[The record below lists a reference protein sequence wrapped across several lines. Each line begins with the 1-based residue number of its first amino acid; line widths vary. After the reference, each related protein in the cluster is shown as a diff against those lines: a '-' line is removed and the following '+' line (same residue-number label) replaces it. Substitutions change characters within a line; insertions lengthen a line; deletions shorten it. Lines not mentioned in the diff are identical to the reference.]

1 MRPASLVAALVIT
14 ACASATQQPATPAD
28 IHRNPAAQAAA
39 DGGKPPYTP
48 ADVKFMQ
55 GMIAHHGQAL
65 VMAALAPTNGARA
78 DVRVLAA
85 RIAVAQQ
92 DEIDLMQTWLR
103 DRGEK
108 VPDAHAG
115 HDMAGHDMG
124 GMTMSM
130 PMMPGMLSA
139 AQVAE
144 VKAARGAD
152 FDRLFLT
159 YMIQHH
165 EGAITMVQELFSTP
179 GGGQELN
186 VWKFAAEVEA
196 DQGSE
201 IDRMRVMLGA
211 RPQGE

>member
-1 MRPASLVAALVIT
+1 MT
-14 ACASATQQPATPAD
+14 ACVTASQQPDTPAD
-28 IHRNPAAQAAA
+28 ISRNPAAQAAA

-65 VMAALAPTNGARA
+65 IMAALAPTNGARA

-108 VPDAHAG
+108 APDPHAG
-115 HDMAGHDMG
+115 HDMAGHAAAGHDMSAMAG
-124 GMTMSM
+124 SG
-130 PMMPGMLSA
+130 PMMPGMLSP
-139 AQVAE
+139 QQMAE
-144 VKAARGAD
+144 LKAARGPE

-165 EGAITMVQELFSTP
+165 EGAITMVKELFSTP

-211 RPQGE
+211 RPQSQ

>member
-1 MRPASLVAALVIT
+1 MT
-14 ACASATQQPATPAD
+14 ACATASRQPATPAD
-28 IHRNPAAQAAA
+28 ISRNPAAQAAA
-39 DGGKPPYTP
+39 DGGKPPYTA

-65 VMAALAPTNGARA
+65 VMAALAPTNTARA

-85 RIAVAQQ
+85 RIIVAQQ

-108 VPDAHAG
+108 VPDPHAG
-115 HDMAGHDMG
+115 HDMAGHGTAGHDMSAMATSG
-124 GMTMSM
+124 A
-130 PMMPGMLSA
+130 MMPGMLTP
-139 AQVAE
+139 AQMAE
-144 VKAARGAD
+144 LKAARGAD

-165 EGAITMVQELFSTP
+165 EGAIAMVQELFSTP

-201 IDRMRVMLGA
+201 IERMRVMLGA